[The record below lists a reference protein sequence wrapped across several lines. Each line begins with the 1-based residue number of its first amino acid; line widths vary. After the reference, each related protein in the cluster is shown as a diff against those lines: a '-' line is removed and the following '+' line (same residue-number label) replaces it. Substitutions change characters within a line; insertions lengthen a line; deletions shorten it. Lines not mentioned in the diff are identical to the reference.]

1 MKYINRED
9 FTGLKERVNKWVR
22 REEFEDLEE
31 DLQTISNRVEKE
43 WVTKVGMEKRVVEAI
58 EEVLQKWAD
67 KKEVGRLRE
76 EIMGALKEVDGR
88 LGIERAK
95 VGRIGNAVDKVG
107 KDIVKINSEMCS
119 FIFRFD

>member
-1 MKYINRED
+1 
-9 FTGLKERVNKWVR
+9 
-22 REEFEDLEE
+22 
-31 DLQTISNRVEKE
+31 
-43 WVTKVGMEKRVVEAI
+43 
-58 EEVLQKWAD
+58 
-67 KKEVGRLRE
+67 
-76 EIMGALKEVDGR
+76 MGALKEVDGR